1 MRFRLLRRRLT
12 VSAPRMAVRSA
23 LPWPFRWAM
32 LAVVFGFCA
41 AIALWAF
48 EFGKVIAGV
57 HSDVQDEV
65 VSLRADLVNIQR
77 ERDEARV
84 VANTS
89 QTLITAGQ
97 AAQEQLLAHNKQLEQ
112 EILGL
117 RDDLGFFE
125 KLIPMDGAEGIAVRG
140 LQAEVGVDKRLKW
153 RVLLIQPQKAAAE
166 FQGEIEL
173 KLVGLL
179 AGKPWQMAA
188 GDKAPRRASSR
199 VSAASRALWSCR
211 HRWWSRVF
219 RSGYWKVARFG
230 RRSPP
235 IFDAARQTR
244 RLSMFNKRKQPPIKS
259 LIAHGSHIAGNFM
272 FTDGLRIDGALVGDI
287 RADEDRPSILVVSET
302 ATITGAI
309 YADHIIVN
317 GHVNGPVHAHV
328 MLELQPKARIEGDV
342 HYRALEMHQGA
353 TITGTDASDGR
364 RRG

>member
-57 HSDVQDEV
+57 HRDVQEEV
-65 VSLRADLVNIQR
+65 VTLRADLGNVQR

-97 AAQEQLLAHNKQLEQ
+97 AAQEQLLAQNKQLEQ
-112 EILGL
+112 EIESL

-125 KLIPMDGAEGIAVRG
+125 KLMPMDGAEGIAVRG

-153 RVLLIQPQKAAAE
+153 RILLIQPQKTAAE
-166 FQGEIEL
+166 FQGAIEL

-179 AGKPWQMAA
+179 AGKPWQMGAA
-188 GDKAPRRASSR
+188 DKPQGVKFS
-199 VSAASRALWSCR
+199 
-211 HRWWSRVF
+211 
-219 RSGYWKVARFG
+219 RFG
-230 RRSPP
+230 RFQGFVDLP
-235 IFDAARQTR
+235 AQAVV
-244 RLSMFNKRKQPPIKS
+244 KS
-259 LIAHGSHIAGNFM
+259 ISVRVLEGGK
-272 FTDGLRIDGALVGDI
+272 V
-287 RADEDRPSILVVSET
+287 RATESANL
-302 ATITGAI
+302 
-309 YADHIIVN
+309 
-317 GHVNGPVHAHV
+317 
-328 MLELQPKARIEGDV
+328 
-342 HYRALEMHQGA
+342 
-353 TITGTDASDGR
+353 
-364 RRG
+364 